1 MAVDLF
7 PRPSQSRKVGDRER
21 QADKNTVGTN
31 SVPRL
36 TKTAS
41 FSNNTLGLPKH
52 DISGSSGDSTHI
64 SFAFVR
70 ETLKLSYSETG
81 RPSIDPELLLR
92 ILREV
97 EEQNPV
103 EEPVH
108 TQDQSHLLIS
118 VTFFNTHAMLR
129 QLTFTD
135 RAKFTS
141 QKD

>member
-1 MAVDLF
+1 
-7 PRPSQSRKVGDRER
+7 
-21 QADKNTVGTN
+21 
-31 SVPRL
+31 
-36 TKTAS
+36 
-41 FSNNTLGLPKH
+41 
-52 DISGSSGDSTHI
+52 
-64 SFAFVR
+64 VR

-92 ILREV
+92 ILPEV

-118 VTFFNTHAMLR
+118 VTFFNTLGMLR

>member
-36 TKTAS
+36 TKRLHPRT
-41 FSNNTLGLPKH
+41 
-52 DISGSSGDSTHI
+52 IRSGCLSTIFRGRRGDRTHI

-92 ILREV
+92 ILPEV

-118 VTFFNTHAMLR
+118 VTFFNTLGMLR